1 MIPAAGGGTIAIR
14 PKSYRSMEWLP
25 SAPAL
30 AVTCVVLLIACILL
44 ALVLWSTKRH
54 RDPRIR
60 VECESGIDALV
71 GSLAGLSLGTVA
83 EGNSAEILRNGE
95 FFDVVM
101 AAIAKAKKSV
111 HFESFL
117 WKQGKLG
124 EKLVEAFCERARAGV
139 IVRVLVDAKGC
150 DSIGD
155 GVCEKLVAAGVKFG
169 RYHPMKLRFIGVF
182 NQRDH
187 RKILVIDGKTAF
199 VGGHCIVDEW
209 KEETDGKGPYRDL
222 SVRLEGPA
230 VHQVQSCFSENWVGT
245 TGELF
250 AGDAYF
256 PRTEPKGDLKVHV
269 AATRPSGSA
278 PAVKILHHMV
288 ICTAKKRLWIQNP
301 YFLPEPYAI
310 DAMGAAVKRG
320 VDVRVMVPTAEASD
334 MPLVQHAAH
343 RNFTRLLKAGVRI
356 FEFPTTLLHQKV
368 MIVDSIWSAVGS
380 TNFDDRSFEIN
391 DEITLGIQGKAFA
404 KQLEDFFEEDVKA
417 CREVNAKEWEKR
429 DFGHKV
435 KDYFWYV
442 WNELL

>member
-1 MIPAAGGGTIAIR
+1 MD
-14 PKSYRSMEWLP
+14 WLP
-25 SAPAL
+25 SVTAL
-30 AVTCVVLLIACILL
+30 AIACAMLLLACLLL

-54 RDPRIR
+54 RNPHIQI
-60 VECESGIDALV
+60 ECEAGVDALV

-83 EGNSAEILRNGE
+83 EGNSVELLKNGE

-101 AAIAKAKKSV
+101 GAIAKAKKSV

-124 EKLVEAFCERARAGV
+124 EKLVEAFCERARAGTA
-139 IVRVLVDAKGC
+139 VRVLVDARGC
-150 DSIGD
+150 SGIGE
-155 GVCEKLVAAGVKFG
+155 GVCEKLVAAGVKFARFHPLEL
-169 RYHPMKLRFIGVF
+169 RYIGVF
-182 NQRDH
+182 NHRDH
-187 RKILVIDGKTAF
+187 RKLLVVDGKTAF

-230 VHQVQSCFSENWVGT
+230 VHQVQSIFSENWVGT

-250 AGDAYF
+250 AGEAYF
-256 PRTEPKGDLKVHV
+256 PKIEAKGDLKVHV
-269 AATRPSGSA
+269 AATRPAGSA

-288 ICTAKKRLWIQNP
+288 ICAATRRLWIQNP

-310 DAMGAAVKRG
+310 EAMGAAVKRG

-343 RNFTRLLKAGVRI
+343 RNFDKLLAAGVRI

-368 MIVDSIWSAVGS
+368 MTLDGVWSAVGS

-391 DEITLGIQGKAFA
+391 DEITLGIHGKSFA
-404 KQLEDFFEEDVKA
+404 KQLEELFEEDQKA
-417 CREVNAKEWEKR
+417 CREVNAKAWQNRGFK
-429 DFGHKV
+429 HKV
-435 KDYFWYV
+435 KDHFWYL
-442 WNELL
+442 WNEEL

>member
-1 MIPAAGGGTIAIR
+1 MD
-14 PKSYRSMEWLP
+14 WLP
-25 SAPAL
+25 SQAAL
-30 AVTCVVLLIACILL
+30 AIACGVLLLL
-44 ALVLWSTKRH
+44 SLFLGLVLWSTKHH
-54 RDPRIR
+54 RDPK
-60 VECESGIDALV
+60 VHVKCEAGVDALV

-83 EGNSAEILRNGE
+83 EGNSCEILKNGE

-101 AAIAKAKKSV
+101 QAIAKARKSV

-139 IVRVLVDAKGC
+139 TVRVLVDAKGC

-169 RYHPMKLRFIGVF
+169 RFHPMTWKYIGVF
-182 NQRDH
+182 NHRDH
-187 RKILVIDGKTAF
+187 RKILVIDGKTAY

-222 SVRLEGPA
+222 SVKLEGPA
-230 VHQVQSCFSENWVGT
+230 VHQVQAVFSENWVGV

-250 AGDAYF
+250 AGEAYF
-256 PRTEPKGDLKVHV
+256 PRTEPRGDLKVHV

-288 ICTAKKRLWIQNP
+288 ICTATKRLWIQNP

-310 DAMGAAVKRG
+310 DAMADAVRRG
-320 VDVRVMVPTAEASD
+320 VDIRVMVPTAEASD

-343 RNFTRLLKAGVRI
+343 RNFGKLLEAGVRI

-368 MIVDSIWSAVGS
+368 MVVDGVWSAVGS

-391 DEITLGIQGKAFA
+391 DEITLGIHGKAFA
-404 KQLEDFFEEDVKA
+404 RQLEDLFEEDLKVSKEVKRA
-417 CREVNAKEWEKR
+417 DWENRGLK
-429 DFGHKV
+429 HKL
-435 KDYFWYV
+435 KDHFWYL
-442 WNELL
+442 WNEQL

>member
-1 MIPAAGGGTIAIR
+1 MD
-14 PKSYRSMEWLP
+14 WLP
-25 SAPAL
+25 SQAAL
-30 AVTCVVLLIACILL
+30 AIACGVLLFLCLFL
-44 ALVLWSTKRH
+44 GLVLWSTKHH
-54 RDPRIR
+54 RDPK
-60 VECESGIDALV
+60 VHVKCEAGVDALV

-83 EGNSAEILRNGE
+83 EGNSCEILKNGE

-101 AAIAKAKKSV
+101 QAIAKARKSV

-139 IVRVLVDAKGC
+139 TVRVLVDAKGC

-169 RYHPMKLRFIGVF
+169 RFHPMTWKYIGVF
-182 NQRDH
+182 NHRDH
-187 RKILVIDGKTAF
+187 RKILVIDGKTAY

-222 SVRLEGPA
+222 SVKLEGPA
-230 VHQVQSCFSENWVGT
+230 VHQVQAVFSENWVGV

-250 AGDAYF
+250 AGEAYF
-256 PRTEPKGDLKVHV
+256 PRTEPRGDLKVHV

-288 ICTAKKRLWIQNP
+288 ICTATKRLWIQNP

-310 DAMGAAVKRG
+310 DAMADAVRRG
-320 VDVRVMVPTAEASD
+320 VDIRVMVPTAEASD

-343 RNFTRLLKAGVRI
+343 RNFGKLLEAGVRI

-368 MIVDSIWSAVGS
+368 MVVDGVWSAVGS

-391 DEITLGIQGKAFA
+391 DEITLGIHGKAFA
-404 KQLEDFFEEDVKA
+404 KQLEDLFEEDLKVCKEVKRA
-417 CREVNAKEWEKR
+417 DWENRGLK
-429 DFGHKV
+429 HKL
-435 KDYFWYV
+435 KDHFWYL
-442 WNELL
+442 WNEQL

>member
-1 MIPAAGGGTIAIR
+1 MDWMP
-14 PKSYRSMEWLP
+14 SYTF
-25 SAPAL
+25 L
-30 AVTCVVLLIACILL
+30 AVACAVLLFLVALL
-44 ALVLWSTKRH
+44 GVVLWSTKRH
-54 RDPRIR
+54 RDPHIH
-60 VECESGIDALV
+60 VKCEAGIDKLV
-71 GSLAGLSLGTVA
+71 PSLAGLSLGYEV
-83 EGNSAEILRNGE
+83 EGNSVEMILNGD

-101 AAIAKAKKSV
+101 KEIAKAKKSV

-139 IVRVLVDAKGC
+139 TVRVLVDAKGC

-169 RYHPMKLRFIGVF
+169 RFHPMTLHYIGVV

-209 KEETDGKGPYRDL
+209 KEEKDGKGPYRDL
-222 SVRLEGPA
+222 SVRLQGPA
-230 VHQVQSCFSENWVGT
+230 VHQVQSVFSENWVAT

-250 AGDAYF
+250 AGDDYF
-256 PRTEPKGDLKVHV
+256 PKTQPCGDLKVHV

-288 ICTAKKRLWIQNP
+288 ICTATKRLWIQNP
-301 YFLPEPYAI
+301 YFLPEIEAI
-310 DAMGAAVKRG
+310 EALGAAVKRG

-334 MPLVQHAAH
+334 MPMVQHAAH
-343 RNFTRLLKAGVRI
+343 RNFGKLLEEGVKI
-356 FEFPTTLLHQKV
+356 YEFPKTLLHQKV
-368 MIVDSIWSAVGS
+368 MTVDGVWSAVGS

-391 DEITLGIQGKAFA
+391 DEITLGIHGKSFA
-404 KQLEDFFEEDVKA
+404 KQLEDLFEEDQKVCKQ
-417 CREVNAKEWEKR
+417 VDAKQWNDR
-429 DFGHKV
+429 DAMHKL
-435 KDYFWYV
+435 KDHFYYL
-442 WNELL
+442 WNEML

>member
-1 MIPAAGGGTIAIR
+1 MD
-14 PKSYRSMEWLP
+14 WLP
-25 SAPAL
+25 SAPTL
-30 AVTCVVLLIACILL
+30 AIACVVLLLACILL
-44 ALVLWSTKRH
+44 ALILWSTKRH
-54 RDPRIR
+54 RDPRIQIK
-60 VECESGIDALV
+60 CDAGVDAMV
-71 GSLAGLSLGTVA
+71 GSLAGLSHGTVA

-101 AAIAKAKKSV
+101 AAIGKAKKSV

-124 EKLVEAFCERARAGV
+124 EKLVEALCERARAGV
-139 IVRVLVDAKGC
+139 TVRVLVDAKGC

-155 GVCEKLVAAGVKFG
+155 GVCEKLVAAGVKFA
-169 RYHPMKLRFIGVF
+169 RFHPMKLRFIGVF

-187 RKILVIDGKTAF
+187 RKILLIDGKTAF
-199 VGGHCIVDEW
+199 VGGHCIVDNWMGEGND
-209 KEETDGKGPYRDL
+209 KEHYRDL

-230 VHQVQSCFSENWVGT
+230 VHQVQSVFSENWVET

-250 AGDAYF
+250 AGEAYF
-256 PRTEPKGDLKVHV
+256 PKTGEKGDLKVHV

-278 PAVKILHHMV
+278 PSVKILHHMV
-288 ICTAKKRLWIQNP
+288 ICIATKRLWIQNP

-343 RNFTRLLKAGVRI
+343 RNFTRLLEAGVRI
-356 FEFPTTLLHQKV
+356 FEFPTTLLHQKT
-368 MIVDSIWSAVGS
+368 MTVDGVWSAVGS

-391 DEITLGIQGKAFA
+391 DEITLGIQGRAFA
-404 KQLEDFFEEDVKA
+404 KQMEEIFEEDLKA
-417 CREVNAKEWEKR
+417 CTEVDAKAWENR
-429 DFGHKV
+429 GTMHKI
-435 KDYFWYV
+435 KDHFWYL